1 VNREGALN
9 LKECEQ
15 MKHKHIILLVFASI
29 FLILF
34 SGGIVSVIL
43 PLYLNALGISLV
55 SMGLIFSLAPIVGIF
70 VKSVVAVHSDV
81 VGRKGYFSLAFLLR
95 TVSYGFYSICRV
107 PIGFAI
113 LKTLDSLSQYT
124 RNAVELPLLVDISP
138 KETLGRVLGVYWAI
152 LSVASAIGL
161 FISGVILHLI
171 GYFWLFLLCSL
182 ISFTGLV
189 LFRIA
194 RIPTFKAKNVH
205 FHLKKLFNFK
215 ELSWNLKVVFII
227 RFVMSFGFSLAEL
240 FAFPLFLQQDFNA
253 DSAFIGMAI
262 GLSSLME
269 GIPALL
275 WRKMTE
281 THSPVKLY
289 FLGAGLTGLATMLM
303 SVTPDLI
310 STISLYIL
318 SGLFWGFA
326 GPANMKVLA
335 ESAKS
340 SDKARDI
347 TLSGLGNGIGIMTG
361 SIMSGVIA
369 HVAGFRPLF
378 IITGT
383 LYSTCAL
390 IFLLGIR
397 GYK

>member
-1 VNREGALN
+1 MN

-34 SGGIVSVIL
+34 SGGIVSVVL
-43 PLYLNALGISLV
+43 PLYLNALGVSLV
-55 SMGLIFSLAPIVGIF
+55 SMGLIFSLAPIVGMF

-81 VGRKGYFSLAFLLR
+81 VGRKGYLSLTFLLR
-95 TVSYGFYSICRV
+95 TVSYGFYSICRIPV
-107 PIGFAI
+107 GFAI
-113 LKTLDSLSQYT
+113 LKTLDSLSQYV
-124 RNAVELPLLVDISP
+124 RNTVELPLLVDISP

-152 LSVASAIGL
+152 LSVASAMGL

-171 GYFWLFLLCSL
+171 DYFWLFLLCSL
-182 ISFTGLV
+182 ISFAGLV

-215 ELSWNLKVVFII
+215 ELSWNLKVVFIM
-227 RFVMSFGFSLAEL
+227 RFVMSFGFSLVEL

-253 DSAFIGMAI
+253 DSTFIGMAI
-262 GLSSLME
+262 GLAWLMQ

-289 FLGAGLTGLATMLM
+289 FFGAGLTGLATMFM

-347 TLSGLGNGIGIMTG
+347 TLSGLGSGIGIMTG
-361 SIMSGVIA
+361 SMMSGVIA